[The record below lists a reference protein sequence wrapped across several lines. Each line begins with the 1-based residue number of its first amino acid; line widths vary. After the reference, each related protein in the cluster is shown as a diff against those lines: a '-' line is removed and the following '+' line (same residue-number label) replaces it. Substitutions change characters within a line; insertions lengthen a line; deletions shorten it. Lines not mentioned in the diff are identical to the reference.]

1 MIQQFNPFQP
11 VFWDSQDFDWILHV
25 LIKIPF
31 PNEHRNQPSLLF
43 FLILRQFFFIDSGRQ
58 FLQVLSS
65 CHKIL
70 LCENDQDS
78 PALLLT
84 ISYTRSL
91 QCSGIVNLHCELAW
105 KIYICLQNPPSGRA
119 RLNTGSKCYASDRLL
134 FCTFTETLFPSLLL
148 TQRPM
153 PQPIGCGFCR
163 MG

>member
-1 MIQQFNPFQP
+1 MIQQFEPFQQVFEILKILIEFCMTWHKFLFLMYIWIKP
-11 VFWDSQDFDWILHV
+11 VH
-25 LIKIPF
+25 
-31 PNEHRNQPSLLF
+31 F
-43 FLILRQFFFIDSGRQ
+43 FSILRQFFFIDSGRQ

-105 KIYICLQNPPSGRA
+105 KIYICLQNPQWESSTKHRFKML
-119 RLNTGSKCYASDRLL
+119 RLGSSSFLYFHWDTLSILITNPAPHAATHRLRLL
-134 FCTFTETLFPSLLL
+134 
-148 TQRPM
+148 
-153 PQPIGCGFCR
+153 
-163 MG
+163 